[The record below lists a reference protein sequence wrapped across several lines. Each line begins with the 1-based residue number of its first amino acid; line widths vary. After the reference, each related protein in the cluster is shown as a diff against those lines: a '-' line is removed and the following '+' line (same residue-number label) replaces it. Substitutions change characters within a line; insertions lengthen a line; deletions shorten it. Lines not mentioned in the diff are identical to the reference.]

1 MDVAQFQQRLF
12 AKGRETGCS
21 NMEIYYEQVRS
32 TTVRVSKGEIDAY
45 TIKESGG
52 LSFRGEFDGKMG
64 YAYSEQ
70 IDERAIDYLIRE
82 ARNNA
87 EVMESKENDELFA
100 GSPSYPELSTYSE
113 RLAHVAPQTLIDAAF
128 EMESVAAKADT
139 RIAMVRSSTVTI
151 SESEVLIA
159 NTQGLDCRAK
169 YSSAVGSLSV
179 VAREAG
185 DTTTGEW
192 YDFSLQDFD
201 EINFADIA
209 RRAAG
214 EAVSKLNADT
224 IASDNYPVI
233 FRHDAASTLLNAY
246 TSIFSAEAVDKD
258 FSRLKGK
265 LGEQVAGSNITLV
278 DDPLMPH
285 VPAQCAFDAEGHAT
299 RRNEIIKEGKLLTFL
314 HNGKTAKKSGI
325 DSTGHASKGGYR
337 GKIGISPHNLYVEPG
352 TASLEEMIA
361 NTDRGVM
368 IVQLQGLHAGTNAIS
383 GEFSLSCIGF
393 LIENGKVQRPVNQ
406 ITVSG
411 NLFNVLNE
419 VEQIGKDL
427 RFTGKCN
434 SPSLKVKSLTISG
447 A

>member
-1 MDVAQFQQRLF
+1 MDVTQFQQHLF
-12 AKGRETGCS
+12 AKGIESGCS

-52 LSFRGEFDGKMG
+52 LSFRGEFASKIG

-70 IDERAIDYLIRE
+70 IDERVIDYLIEE

-87 EVMESKENDELFA
+87 EVMESEENDELFA
-100 GSPSYPELSTYSE
+100 GSASYPELTTYSE
-113 RLAHVAPQTLIDAAF
+113 RLTHVAPQALIDAAL
-128 EMESVAAKADT
+128 EMESVAVEADS
-139 RIAMVRSSTVTI
+139 RIVMVRSSSVTI

-159 NTQGLDCRAK
+159 NTRGLDCRAK
-169 YSSAVGSLSV
+169 YSSAVGSISV
-179 VAREAG
+179 VARDAA

-209 RRAAG
+209 RKSVH

-233 FRHDAASTLLNAY
+233 FRNDAASTLLNAY
-246 TSIFSAEAVDKD
+246 TTIFSAEAVDKD

-265 LGEQVAGSNITLV
+265 LGEQVAGSNITIV

-325 DSTGHASKGGYR
+325 DSTGHASKGGYH
-337 GKIGISPHNLYVEPG
+337 GKIGIAPHNLYVEPG
-352 TASLEEMIA
+352 TVTLEEMIA
-361 NTDRGVM
+361 DTGRGLM
-368 IVQLQGLHAGTNAIS
+368 IVQLQGLHAGTNAVS

-393 LIENGKVQRPVNQ
+393 LIEAGKVKRPVNQ

-419 VEQIGKDL
+419 IEEVGNDL

-434 SPSLKVKSLTISG
+434 SPSLKIKSLTISG